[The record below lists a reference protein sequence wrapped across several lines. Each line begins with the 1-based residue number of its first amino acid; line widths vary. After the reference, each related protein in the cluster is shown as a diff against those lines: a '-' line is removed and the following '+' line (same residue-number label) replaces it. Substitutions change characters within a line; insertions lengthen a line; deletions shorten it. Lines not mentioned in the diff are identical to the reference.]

1 MCHKEEATNIREI
14 RDKLVL
20 LCELW
25 NVGRTLRVMCCGSLR
40 TAASDQ
46 SRSCESNDH
55 SASSIVPV
63 MYVRYGLSRAA
74 AYL

>member
-1 MCHKEEATNIREI
+1 MCHKEEATKIHRIRA
-14 RDKLVL
+14 KLVL
-20 LCELW
+20 LCERW

-63 MYVRYGLSRAA
+63 MYIRYSPSRAA